1 MALPPNFIARPYRG
15 VSVLRWEGP
24 LERAAVE
31 EHLRGREVYRRTEF
45 IVVRA
50 AGGSALVR
58 VEKQLEEPLFSP
70 VLRTEWLAGPGEC
83 DDSVAPDADTAI
95 ATDLAA
101 AARQRPAGR
110 RVYVVEGL
118 YHHVNFIWE
127 PQPVLIRVLE
137 VVPPEPPKLVDMA
150 RRVLSVDEE
159 LPPVELVADL
169 VDIRKLARD
178 HPADRY
184 LLPCR
189 GSDIDLPA
197 SVDFLDERPQC
208 QPGWTLIGCE
218 RSRQLYQWFYGSQP
232 QRVELC
238 PRALA
243 GPGEPVLGKCCLLE
257 RGIEQTPEGCF
268 VPWGATLDEVRRALR
283 LLSVPTQ
290 PDC

>member
-1 MALPPNFIARPYRG
+1 MILPSNFIARPYRG

-31 EHLRGREVYRRTEF
+31 AHLQGREVYRRTEF

-58 VEKQLEEPLFSP
+58 VEKESEEPLFSP
-70 VLRTEWLAGPGEC
+70 VVRTEWLAGPEEC
-83 DDSVAPDADTAI
+83 DDSVAPGVDTGI

-101 AARQRPAGR
+101 ATRHRPPGR
-110 RVYVVEGL
+110 RAYVVEGL

-127 PQPVLIRVLE
+127 PQPVRLRVLE
-137 VVPPEPPKLVDMA
+137 VVPPEPPKLLEMA
-150 RRVLSVDEE
+150 RRVLSVDEK

-169 VDIRKLARD
+169 VDIRELARD

-197 SVDFLDERPQC
+197 EADFLDERPPP

-218 RSRQLYQWFYGSQP
+218 RSRQLYEWFYGSQP

-238 PRALA
+238 PRARA
-243 GPGEPVLGKCCLLE
+243 GPGGPVLGKCCLLE
-257 RGIEQTPEGCF
+257 RGIEETPDGCF
-268 VPWGATLDEVRRALR
+268 VPWGATLEEVGQALR
-283 LLSVPTQ
+283 LLLL
-290 PDC
+290 